1 LKAEAGAADTELRAA
16 TPATAKSDFTKFNG
30 DFIVGTFIFR

>member
-1 LKAEAGAADTELRAA
+1 LKAQAGAADTALTAA

-30 DFIVGTFIFR
+30 DFIVNSFIFR